1 MSLQAVLAAMESLR
15 YTPAG
20 IPVVDVML
28 AHRSVQR
35 EGGHARQV
43 QFEVAARFAAA
54 VAERLVRTPLGS
66 LLQVRGFLAPRR
78 QGSKTLLLHVT
89 EFNAVPPSQAS

>member
-1 MSLQAVLAAMESLR
+1 MQAVLAAMESLR

-20 IPVVDVML
+20 IPVVDGVL
-28 AHRSVQR
+28 SHRSVQR

-43 QFEVAARFAAA
+43 QFEIAARFAAT

-66 LLQVRGFLAPRR
+66 LLQVRGFMAARR
-78 QGSKTLLLHVT
+78 QGGKQLLLHVT
-89 EFNAVPPSQAS
+89 GFETSPGSQAQ